1 MMYPS
6 YIFIFKE
13 VIKLSDP
20 NDEEKNPE
28 EITDF
33 DQFDYEGELEKM
45 FPNEDDRED
54 FVTQNM

>member
-1 MMYPS
+1 M
-6 YIFIFKE
+6 
-13 VIKLSDP
+13 SDP